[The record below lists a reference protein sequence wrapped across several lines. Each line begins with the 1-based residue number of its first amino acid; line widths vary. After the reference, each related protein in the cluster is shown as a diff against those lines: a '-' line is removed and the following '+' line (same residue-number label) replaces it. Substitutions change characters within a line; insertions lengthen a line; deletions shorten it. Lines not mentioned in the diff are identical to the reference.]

1 MQERD
6 PRSVMGTA
14 VRDDFGQLEASAGW
28 IDPGLNFRRRR
39 IQASQVDSSLAPLAV
54 DWLSGCSLILC
65 PTAHQPPARFD
76 PGIRCITKI
85 WISAAGWQPAVL
97 LCCGYPRRNWGI
109 SGRRQP
115 HTFQPA
121 PTPVHPQLLPLPP
134 SALCPLGSSCAV
146 TAFVLTALLRLPLQ
160 PRRGWA
166 VLSGIRVAG

>member
-1 MQERD
+1 
-6 PRSVMGTA
+6 MGTA

-65 PTAHQPPARFD
+65 PTAHQPLLGLIR
-76 PGIRCITKI
+76 GIRCITKI

-109 SGRRQP
+109 SAEKAAAHLPAGAYTCPPAAIAATSISTVPVGFKLCGYCVCYSQP
-115 HTFQPA
+115 CCGCLFNQ
-121 PTPVHPQLLPLPP
+121 
-134 SALCPLGSSCAV
+134 GAV
-146 TAFVLTALLRLPLQ
+146 GPC
-160 PRRGWA
+160 
-166 VLSGIRVAG
+166 